1 MDKDSTN
8 LADQQYECVA
18 EIGEGAYGKVFKAR
32 DLKNGGRFVALKRVR
47 VQTSEEGMPLST
59 IREVAVL
66 RHLETFEHPN
76 VVRLFDV
83 CTVSRTDRET
93 KLTLVFEH
101 VDQDL
106 TTYLDKVPEPG
117 VPTETIK
124 DMMLQLFR
132 GLDFLHSHR
141 VVHRDLKPQNIL
153 VTSNGQIK
161 LADFGLA
168 RIYSFQMALTSVVVT
183 LWYRAP
189 EVLLQ
194 SSYATAVD
202 LWSVGCI
209 FAEMFRRKP
218 LFRGNSDVDQLGKIF
233 DVIGLPEEEDWPND
247 VALPRNAFTSRP
259 AQPIEKFVPDIDE
272 VGKDLLL
279 KCLAF
284 NPAKRISAYV
294 ALSHPYFH
302 DLEKFKDN
310 LDCHMSSSQ
319 NSSEVV
325 SQQYILIHGMLGK
338 AGPQQGR
345 SWRSRD
351 TELLSGPAKGY
362 RDGEGTR
369 ASLSGEKAE
378 RAGPVQPQKS
388 LREELINVY
397 KCLEQGCRE
406 DERRL
411 LSVVPCDGTRRNGQ
425 KLLQRKFLLNMRR
438 NFFPVQ
444 VTVHWNRLSREAV
457 EPPSLEIFQ
466 NRLAQSSFTCSETT
480 PLNEGGWTRRST
492 VAPSNLSHFVIL
504 CLPAAATTAADALQ

>member
-168 RIYSFQMALTSVVVT
+168 RIYSFQMALTSVVKDSRRRSLKKPPCFHPT
-183 LWYRAP
+183 LATVSDIYKF
-189 EVLLQ
+189 LLIKT
-194 SSYATAVD
+194 SHILKTFFY
-202 LWSVGCI
+202 
-209 FAEMFRRKP
+209 FFRP

-302 DLEKFKDN
+302 DLEKFKEN
-310 LDCHMSSSQ
+310 LDCHVSSSQ
-319 NSSEVV
+319 NSSEVN
-325 SQQYILIHGMLGK
+325 
-338 AGPQQGR
+338 
-345 SWRSRD
+345 
-351 TELLSGPAKGY
+351 
-362 RDGEGTR
+362 
-369 ASLSGEKAE
+369 AS
-378 RAGPVQPQKS
+378 
-388 LREELINVY
+388 
-397 KCLEQGCRE
+397 
-406 DERRL
+406 
-411 LSVVPCDGTRRNGQ
+411 
-425 KLLQRKFLLNMRR
+425 
-438 NFFPVQ
+438 
-444 VTVHWNRLSREAV
+444 
-457 EPPSLEIFQ
+457 
-466 NRLAQSSFTCSETT
+466 
-480 PLNEGGWTRRST
+480 
-492 VAPSNLSHFVIL
+492 
-504 CLPAAATTAADALQ
+504 

>member
-1 MDKDSTN
+1 RISLSVKTESRDRKQKE
-8 LADQQYECVA
+8 AAAAFVVGEECGNVEALCQTFLKRGQVTFSQRGKAREKKKLRRGKKKKKKKKKGSKLLLLPGRIEAGGASEQRQRSAGAAA
-18 EIGEGAYGKVFKAR
+18 ERRRRRGPVPEPRTAGCGRRGCDRGAAAPWGPPAAIFISRFPFPRAGWGREERAGGRVRAPSAPRCRPAAAAAGGCEPRAAEPRISYLCGPGGRCRDLPETSPCEGADPGPA
-32 DLKNGGRFVALKRVR
+32 LHPASLNG
-47 VQTSEEGMPLST
+47 
-59 IREVAVL
+59 
-66 RHLETFEHPN
+66 
-76 VVRLFDV
+76 RLFDV

-302 DLEKFKDN
+302 DLEKFKEN
-310 LDCHMSSSQ
+310 LDCHVSSSQ
-319 NSSEVV
+319 NSSEVN
-325 SQQYILIHGMLGK
+325 
-338 AGPQQGR
+338 
-345 SWRSRD
+345 
-351 TELLSGPAKGY
+351 
-362 RDGEGTR
+362 
-369 ASLSGEKAE
+369 AS
-378 RAGPVQPQKS
+378 
-388 LREELINVY
+388 
-397 KCLEQGCRE
+397 
-406 DERRL
+406 
-411 LSVVPCDGTRRNGQ
+411 
-425 KLLQRKFLLNMRR
+425 
-438 NFFPVQ
+438 
-444 VTVHWNRLSREAV
+444 
-457 EPPSLEIFQ
+457 
-466 NRLAQSSFTCSETT
+466 
-480 PLNEGGWTRRST
+480 
-492 VAPSNLSHFVIL
+492 
-504 CLPAAATTAADALQ
+504 